1 MFIIVAAL
9 GFAAFANAQPK
20 SLGGRVGN
28 YGVDVSYENYVFGGP
43 HFLEFELGLDDGFST
58 NAFHVDGIYNF
69 MIAQPDWTPSGSWG
83 FYCGPGAS
91 VAVWENAAEENVVY
105 VGVVGNVGLEY
116 TFDFPL
122 SLSVLIKVIKVR
134 ILGIYDDYHPGQS
147 GSGCPVSFVSLFS
160 YLCKINLTKGF
171 SDERAF

>member
-1 MFIIVAAL
+1 MKKAILIIVAAL
-9 GFAAFANAQPK
+9 GFAAFATAQPK
-20 SLGGRVGN
+20 SLGGRIGN

-43 HFLEFELGLDDGFST
+43 HFLEFELGLDNGFST
-58 NAFHVDGIYNF
+58 SAFHVDGIYNF

-91 VAVWENAAEENVVY
+91 VAVWENAAAENVVF

-122 SLSVLIKVIKVR
+122 SLSLDFRPRLMFGDGRVR
-134 ILGIYDDYHPGQS
+134 DDGPFTLGIGVRY
-147 GSGCPVSFVSLFS
+147 
-160 YLCKINLTKGF
+160 
-171 SDERAF
+171 AF